1 MFLSRTNPA
10 QTLNLLLRF
19 NSACLCPLLAR
30 LNNTLAGN
38 HGNVF
43 AMGSTCKGG
52 WRCPDIRAYV
62 PGRSSTEFLVG
73 VCRPVLQILTLF
85 QTKKCH
91 FSHPFSDLVSKTHT
105 YSQTWP
111 SRIMSSLLRLE
122 QQQNWNLHI
131 SLSFFPFEIETKNTF
146 VHSRSSFE
154 TIHIPDSRFQMG
166 KLYTHFQTKGA
177 QIPTL

>member
-91 FSHPFSDLVSKTHT
+91 FSHPFSDLASKIHHPFSDLAFKNYVIITLIRT
-105 YSQTWP
+105 ATK
-111 SRIMSSLLRLE
+111 LE
-122 QQQNWNLHI
+122 FAYF
-131 SLSFFPFEIETKNTF
+131 SFFLPI
-146 VHSRSSFE
+146 
-154 TIHIPDSRFQMG
+154 
-166 KLYTHFQTKGA
+166 
-177 QIPTL
+177 